1 MHHIRFNSL
10 NYQYQKKCEDNS
22 IIIYKKKGNENII
35 NLIILSLPALSCPL
49 KAHKNTQVRMSQ
61 PKKT

>member
-49 KAHKNTQVRMSQ
+49 KAHKNT
-61 PKKT
+61 

>member
-10 NYQYQKKCEDNS
+10 NYQYQKMCELRQ
-22 IIIYKKKGNENII
+22 YYYLQKKGNENII

-49 KAHKNTQVRMSQ
+49 KAHKNTRVRMSQ